1 MCHVRNTLIV
11 TVPVMIANKTSTL
24 ISTFKMCVGA
34 AGELSDEGS
43 QSEKSQSGEKRC
55 SDSSRREISN
65 TEKLLRYIFLD
76 AKYYLIKSSN
86 HENVA
91 LAQARGVWSSPPQ
104 NEARLNR
111 AFRVCVIAHSWHS
124 FSFKF
129 LICDTYVS
137 FWQHVIT
144 VYVLNHIYIVDHEE
158 CKVVMKL
165 LSNDN
170 ALIDY

>member
-124 FSFKF
+124 FKF
-129 LICDTYVS
+129 QISDL
-137 FWQHVIT
+137 
-144 VYVLNHIYIVDHEE
+144 
-158 CKVVMKL
+158 
-165 LSNDN
+165 
-170 ALIDY
+170 